1 MNCYIPINTNWF
13 WHAFKLKTKNSVRR
27 AIDLAMLQ
35 ILEITGNHNEIL
47 DSAYKAVAEQIT
59 TLATLMK
66 KGQTEE

>member
-1 MNCYIPINTNWF
+1 
-13 WHAFKLKTKNSVRR
+13 
-27 AIDLAMLQ
+27 MLQ

-66 KGQTEE
+66 EGQTEE